1 MCNNKST
8 GSIKMKHKI
17 LVIGGAGFI
26 GSHVAEYY
34 AERGDEVTVFDNLS
48 REKTSEFNW
57 NYLKKYDNV
66 ELVKGDVREHKQVET
81 VAKDVDAIIHAA
93 AQVAVTTSMEDP
105 RTDFEINAVGTFNVL
120 EAARKADSNPA
131 VVYCSTNKVYG
142 ANVNS
147 IPVKETESR
156 YVFADQGFSGGIPES
171 FSIDLCEHTPYGCS
185 KLAGD
190 LYVQD
195 YSECY
200 GLDSAV
206 FRMSCIY
213 GTRQFGSEDQGW
225 VAHFVISTLKGEPI
239 TIYGDGKQVRDVL
252 FVTDLVKAYDKFIQ
266 NRSKLSG
273 SVFNMGGGP
282 ENTLSLSEL
291 LDVLEV
297 HSGKRSDVD
306 FDDWRPSD
314 QKVYVSDISKAK
326 EKLGWMPSIAPEDGV
341 KKLIEWV
348 NSDLSIF

>member
-1 MCNNKST
+1 M
-8 GSIKMKHKI
+8 GFVLVKMKNV
-17 LVIGGAGFI
+17 LVTGGVGFI

-34 AERGDEVTVFDNLS
+34 AGKGDKVTVFDNLS
-48 REKTSEFNW
+48 RAKTSEFNW
-57 NYLKKYDNV
+57 NYLKRYDNIK
-66 ELVKGDVREHKQVET
+66 LVKGDVRDYKEVESA
-81 VAKDVDAIIHAA
+81 VRGVDVIIHAA

-120 EAARKADSNPA
+120 EAARKADTDPA

-142 ANVNS
+142 ANVNN
-147 IPVKETESR
+147 IPIKETEGR
-156 YVFADQGFSGGIPES
+156 YTFADQGFMDGISEN

-195 YSECY
+195 YGECY
-200 GLDSAV
+200 GLDTAV

-213 GTRQFGSEDQGW
+213 GTRQFGNEDQGW

-239 TIYGDGKQVRDVL
+239 TVYGDGKQVRDVL

-266 NRSKLSG
+266 DSGRLSG

-291 LDVLEV
+291 LDILEIQT
-297 HSGKRSDVD
+297 GKKSEVS

-314 QKVYVSDISKAK
+314 QRVYISNISRVR
-326 EKLGWMPSIAPEDGV
+326 ERLGWKPEVGV
-341 KKLIEWV
+341 QEGIERLV
-348 NSDLSIF
+348 NWFNDNKGGV